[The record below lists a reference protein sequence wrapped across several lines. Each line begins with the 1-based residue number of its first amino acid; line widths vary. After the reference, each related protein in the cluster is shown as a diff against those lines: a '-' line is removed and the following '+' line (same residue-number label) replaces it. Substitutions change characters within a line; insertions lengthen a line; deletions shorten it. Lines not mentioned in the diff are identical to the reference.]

1 MIALERTRGIL
12 VAVAIVG
19 AGLLADR
26 LMIQATSP
34 WWPEAIRNDWAR
46 CRVYFREMAAPRLAG
61 LAGQAKPDDRPVGLF
76 VGSSTLEYDVETAA
90 IGSMIDPG
98 LRWVSMISYAATTAE
113 TDLMTELALRGGL
126 RPRIVVVT
134 TEVRRLARNP
144 SYRYPGLDDSTSLDP
159 GPMLASLRSA
169 RWGPAAREAAALA
182 SHAYHTALP
191 GRLRAA
197 SYNKAWGAT
206 ARLRL
211 LDSLGQPLSAI
222 FEPDPDP
229 WTYRGAPGQPAD
241 QPPPD
246 LNDQQLREIR
256 DDLVSSGAFDA
267 TLYDLDRPAARSLV
281 SAVRRARE
289 AGARVVVLVLP
300 DSRFVLD
307 RTPTTGPLAMER
319 LSDELREIGGVEV
332 HTFRDAIPDRYFRD
346 ANHLRPEGKR
356 LFTRAFRE
364 RWARR
369 EAQSPH
375 GDRLASSPR

>member
-12 VAVAIVG
+12 IAAAIVG

-26 LMIQATSP
+26 LTIQATSP
-34 WWPEAIRNDWAR
+34 WWPDSLRNDWAR

-61 LAGQAKPDDRPVGLF
+61 FERRPAPDGRPIGLF
-76 VGSSTLEYDVETAA
+76 VGSSTLEYDVDTEAV
-90 IGSMIDPG
+90 GSMIEPG

-126 RPRIVVVT
+126 QPRVVVVT

-144 SYRYPGLDDSTSLDP
+144 SYRYPGLDDKTSLDP
-159 GPMLASLRSA
+159 SPVLASLRTGQWRSA
-169 RWGPAAREAAALA
+169 ASAAASLA
-182 SHAYHTALP
+182 SNAYHAALP

-211 LDSLGQPLSAI
+211 LESLDQPLSAI

-229 WTYRGAPGQPAD
+229 WTYRGGPGRGAD

-246 LNDQQLREIR
+246 LEAWQLREFR
-256 DDLVSSGAFDA
+256 DDLVSSGAFDPA
-267 TLYDLDRPAARSLV
+267 LYDLDRPAARSLV

-289 AGARVVVLVLP
+289 VGARVVVLVLP

-307 RTPTTGPLAMER
+307 QTPQAGLHAMEQ
-319 LSDELREIGGVEV
+319 LSDELRRIGGVEV
-332 HTFRDAIPDRYFRD
+332 HAFRDAIPDRYFCD
-346 ANHLRPEGKR
+346 PNHLGPEGKR

-369 EAQSPH
+369 ETQVPN

>member
-12 VAVAIVG
+12 IAAAIVG

-26 LMIQATSP
+26 LTIQATSP
-34 WWPEAIRNDWAR
+34 WWPDSLRNDWAR

-61 LAGQAKPDDRPVGLF
+61 LEGRAPSDGRPLGLF
-76 VGSSTLEYDVETAA
+76 VGSSTLEYDVDTEAV
-90 IGSMIDPG
+90 GSMIEPG

-113 TDLMTELALRGGL
+113 TNLMTELALRGGL
-126 RPRIVVVT
+126 QPRVVVVT
-134 TEVRRLARNP
+134 TEVRRLARSP
-144 SYRYPGLDDSTSLDP
+144 SYRYPGLDDKTSLDP
-159 GPMLASLRSA
+159 SPVLASLRTGQWRSA
-169 RWGPAAREAAALA
+169 ASAAASLA
-182 SHAYHTALP
+182 SNAYHAALP

-197 SYNKAWGAT
+197 SYNKAWGST

-211 LDSLGQPLSAI
+211 LESLDQPLAAI

-229 WTYRGAPGQPAD
+229 WTYRGTPGQPAD

-246 LNDQQLREIR
+246 LDARQLREIR
-256 DDLVSSGAFDA
+256 DDLVASGAFDA
-267 TLYDLDRPAARSLV
+267 SLYDLDRPAARSLV

-289 AGARVVVLVLP
+289 SGARVVVLVLP

-307 RTPTTGPLAMER
+307 RTPPAGLRAMEQI
-319 LSDELREIGGVEV
+319 SDELRQIGGVEV
-332 HTFRDAIPDRYFRD
+332 HAFRDAIPDRYFRD
-346 ANHLRPEGKR
+346 ANHLSPEGKR

-364 RWARR
+364 RWVRHEPQA
-369 EAQSPH
+369 PN